1 MAKKAKKAKTAK
13 RRSKRQSWTR
23 QQIAELRQ
31 FSRDKLPVNKAKKLF
46 KRSVGAIRQKAYAL
60 GIPLGHRR

>member
-1 MAKKAKKAKTAK
+1 MAKKAKRGK
-13 RRSKRQSWTR
+13 RRTKRQSWTR

-31 FSRDKLPVNKAKKLF
+31 FSRDKLPVRKAVKLF
-46 KRSVGAIRQKAYAL
+46 RRSAGAIRQKAYAL